1 MTAVSE
7 APLARDARP
16 GRVAND
22 AAGNQADRPGNDRT
36 GNRAQ
41 GGVAGAFLRLGC
53 GRRQG
58 NGGGNNRK
66 RDWRFHG
73 SPSPRCFTGRNL
85 PLPDQRMIIS
95 IRVRNK
101 ADGRQA
107 AASPGRER

>member
-22 AAGNQADRPGNDRT
+22 AAGNQADRPGNDRP
-36 GNRAQ
+36 GNGAQ
-41 GGVAGAFLRLGC
+41 GGVAGAFLRSGS

-58 NGGGNNRK
+58 NGGGNNCK

-73 SPSPRCFTGRNL
+73 PPSPRCFIGMEFT
-85 PLPDQRMIIS
+85 
-95 IRVRNK
+95 
-101 ADGRQA
+101 
-107 AASPGRER
+107 ASGSTDDYFHPRSK

>member
-22 AAGNQADRPGNDRT
+22 AAGNQADRPGNDRP
-36 GNRAQ
+36 GNGAQ
-41 GGVAGAFLRLGC
+41 GGVAGAFLRSGS

-58 NGGGNNRK
+58 NGGGNNCK

-73 SPSPRCFTGRNL
+73 PPSPRCFIGRNL